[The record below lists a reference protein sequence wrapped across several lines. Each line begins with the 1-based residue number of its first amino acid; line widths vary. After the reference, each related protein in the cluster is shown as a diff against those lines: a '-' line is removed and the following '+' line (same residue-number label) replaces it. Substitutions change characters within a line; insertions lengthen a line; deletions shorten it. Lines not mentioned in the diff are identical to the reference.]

1 MNDECILKIEGITK
15 SFGNNL
21 ILDGISF
28 EVHRGEVLVVIGPS
42 GTGKSTL
49 LRCIKLLTPPDAGRV
64 WLQDNEITG
73 RRSDINHLRQNIGF
87 VFQHFAL
94 FNHLTA
100 LGNVMAGLIHV
111 LKMDKTA
118 AKKKALAELDRVGL
132 SEHADKYP
140 AELSGGQKQRV
151 GIAHSLAMDPLL
163 MLFDEPTSA
172 LDPEL
177 TGEVLKVMQ
186 DLARDG
192 MTMIVVSH
200 EIGFAR
206 GVADRIIFMEKGKI
220 IEEGPPASILKNARE
235 ERTRVFLSK
244 ISELYGDG

>member
-1 MNDECILKIEGITK
+1 MNDDCILKIEGITK

-49 LRCIKLLTPPDAGRV
+49 LRCINLLTPPDSGRV

-73 RRSDINHLRQNIGF
+73 RRSDINNLRQNIGF

-111 LKMDKTA
+111 LKMDKTE
-118 AKKKALAELDRVGL
+118 AKKKAFAELDRVGL

-151 GIAHSLAMDPLL
+151 GIARSLAMDPLL

-206 GVADRIIFMEKGKI
+206 SVADRIIFMEKGKI

-244 ISELYGDG
+244 ITELYGDG